1 MIGVFDDSTPVD
13 FEPDELSRFAVV
25 EGDAVVN
32 VIMAP
37 DGYTDPLG
45 RELVPAPLGEGPE
58 IGWTRDGDGWR
69 NPNAEVPTDEA

>member
-25 EGDAVVN
+25 EAGSVVN

-37 DGYTDPLG
+37 ADYADPLG
-45 RELVPAPLGEGPE
+45 RELVPAPHGKGPE
-58 IGWTRDGDGWR
+58 IGWQRVNGEWT
-69 NPNAEVPTDEA
+69 NPEADDEA

>member
-13 FEPDELSRFAVV
+13 FEPDELARFAVV

-37 DGYTDPLG
+37 EGYADPLD
-45 RELVPAPLGEGPE
+45 RELVPAPQGTGTE
-58 IGWTRDGDGWR
+58 IGWQRINGDWI
-69 NPNAEVPTDEA
+69 NPDEPEASDEA